1 MRIGLFTDT
10 YRPSINGIV
19 FVIESLRRNLE
30 EQGHEVFI
38 FCPSGSI
45 RRRRHQ
51 GPEHEKDDHIIHFPS
66 IKGLGYDDYDTSLFF
81 PPRVL
86 NKVRELDLD
95 VIHIFTPGQVGMLG
109 VYAAY
114 KTDTP
119 IVAQHCTDLREYV
132 EHYRDPLLL
141 PGILL
146 LMALLPFSMKV
157 DGKDIR
163 EIMKMYRPRRG
174 RVRWNIAIVE
184 RMLTLVYSKCDAVI
198 ALSRKSKQQLE
209 SWQTDKNYRYGV
221 TLMPNGVDRIKPP
234 TAPQLAA
241 FRKEW
246 AIDEKDEVFGFVG
259 RLGAEKNLPIL
270 IEAFERVVAARPRA
284 LLLFVGDF
292 EYREKLEGMAAVSSH
307 PERIV
312 FTGALPRE
320 RLGVVYQAM
329 DVFTFPSLTDTQGWV
344 IHEAAL
350 AGLPLVLI
358 DRELSEVMEPGVNG
372 MYADNTPE
380 SVAAA
385 VIDLL
390 AHADKR
396 AEYGKASQKLAGR
409 FTERKQVDK
418 LIKLYEQI
426 ISEHAEHRLLA
437 EDV

>member
-1 MRIGLFTDT
+1 
-10 YRPSINGIV
+10 
-19 FVIESLRRNLE
+19 
-30 EQGHEVFI
+30 
-38 FCPSGSI
+38 
-45 RRRRHQ
+45 
-51 GPEHEKDDHIIHFPS
+51 
-66 IKGLGYDDYDTSLFF
+66 
-81 PPRVL
+81 
-86 NKVRELDLD
+86 
-95 VIHIFTPGQVGMLG
+95 
-109 VYAAY
+109 
-114 KTDTP
+114 
-119 IVAQHCTDLREYV
+119 
-132 EHYRDPLLL
+132 LL
-141 PGILL
+141 PAILIL
-146 LMALLPFSMKV
+146 IAMLPFSIKV

-174 RVRWNIAIVE
+174 RVQWNIAIVE

-209 SWQTDKNYRYGV
+209 SWQVDENYRYEV

-234 TAPQLAA
+234 TDPQLRK
-241 FRKEW
+241 FREKW

-270 IEAFERVVAARPRA
+270 IEAFELIVAARPKA
-284 LLLFVGDF
+284 LLLFTGDF
-292 EYREKLEGMAAVSSH
+292 DFRDKLEGMAAASSH

-320 RLGVVYQAM
+320 RLGVVYKAM

-372 MYADNTPE
+372 EYADNTPE

-385 VIDLL
+385 VVSLL
-390 AHADKR
+390 SEKEKR
-396 AEYGKASQKLAGR
+396 KSYGEASQKLAGR

-418 LIKLYEQI
+418 LIKLYKQVIE
-426 ISEHAEHRLLA
+426 EHPAFEPQPDEL
-437 EDV
+437 

>member
-19 FVIESLRRNLE
+19 FVVESLKRNLE
-30 EQGHEVFI
+30 AQGHEVFI
-38 FCPSGSI
+38 FCPGGSI
-45 RRRRHQ
+45 RPKRQ
-51 GPEHEKDDHIIHFPS
+51 GTEYEEDDHIIRFPS
-66 IKGLGYDDYDTSLFF
+66 IKGIGYDEYDTSLFF

-86 NKVRELDLD
+86 TKVRDLELD
-95 VIHIFTPGQVGMLG
+95 VIHFFTPGQVGMLG

-119 IVAQHCTDLREYV
+119 IIAQHCTDLREYV

-146 LMALLPFSMKV
+146 LMALLPFTMKV

-174 RVRWNIAIVE
+174 RVQWNIAIVE

-209 SWQTDKNYRYGV
+209 SWQTDENYRYEV

-234 TAPQLAA
+234 TERQLAA
-241 FRKEW
+241 FREQW

-270 IEAFERVVAARPRA
+270 IEAFERVVAVRPRA

-292 EYREKLEGMAAVSSH
+292 EFRETLEVMAAKSVL

-320 RLGVVYQAM
+320 SLGVVYGIM
-329 DVFTFPSLTDTQGWV
+329 EVFTFPSLTDTQGWV

-358 DRELSEVMEPGVNG
+358 DRDLSEVMEPGVNG
-372 MYADNTPE
+372 EYADNTPE
-380 SVAAA
+380 SMAEVI
-385 VIDLL
+385 IDLL
-390 AHADKR
+390 SHPAKR
-396 AEYGKASQKLAGR
+396 QRYGEASQKLARR
-409 FTERKQVDK
+409 FTESRQVGK
-418 LIKLYEQI
+418 LIKLYDRAI
-426 ISEHAEHRLLA
+426 AEHHSPELLA
-437 EDV
+437 SDL

>member
-38 FCPSGSI
+38 FCPGGSI
-45 RRRRHQ
+45 RRRQ
-51 GPEHEKDDHIIHFPS
+51 EDGIQVDDHVIRFPS
-66 IKGLGYDDYDTSLFF
+66 IRGIGFDDANTSLFF
-81 PPRVL
+81 PPRAI
-86 NKVRELDLD
+86 NKIRELDLD
-95 VIHIFTPGQVGMLG
+95 VIHIFSPGQIGMLG
-109 VYAAY
+109 VSAAY

-119 IVAQHCTDLREYV
+119 LVAQHCTDLREYV

-141 PGILL
+141 PAILIL
-146 LMALLPFSMKV
+146 IAMLPFSMKV

-163 EIMKMYRPRRG
+163 EIMRMYRPRRG
-174 RVRWNIAIVE
+174 RVQWNIAIVE

-209 SWQTDKNYRYGV
+209 SWQVDENYRYDV

-234 TAPQLAA
+234 TDPQLRK
-241 FRKEW
+241 FREEW

-270 IEAFERVVAARPRA
+270 IEAFERVVAVRPKA
-284 LLLFVGDF
+284 LLLFTGDF
-292 EYREKLEGMAAVSSH
+292 DFRDKLEGMAAASSH

-320 RLGVVYQAM
+320 RLGVVYKVM

-350 AGLPLVLI
+350 AGTPLVLI

-372 MYADNTPE
+372 EYADNTPE
-380 SVAAA
+380 SVADA
-385 VIDLL
+385 VIGLL
-390 AHADKR
+390 SDKEKQKR
-396 AEYGKASQKLAGR
+396 YGEASQKLAGR

-418 LIKLYEQI
+418 LIKLYEQAI
-426 ISEHAEHRLLA
+426 EEHSEFELQADDL
-437 EDV
+437 

>member
-30 EQGHEVFI
+30 AEGHEVFI
-38 FCPSGSI
+38 FCPGGSI
-45 RRRRHQ
+45 RRRQ
-51 GPEHEKDDHIIHFPS
+51 DDGTQEDDHIIRFPS
-66 IKGLGYDDYDTSLFF
+66 IRGIGFDDANTSLFF

-95 VIHIFTPGQVGMLG
+95 IIHIFSPGQVGMLG

-119 IVAQHCTDLREYV
+119 LVAQHCTDLREYV

-141 PGILL
+141 PAILIL
-146 LMALLPFSMKV
+146 IAMLPFSMKV

-163 EIMKMYRPRRG
+163 EILKMYRPRRG
-174 RVRWNIAIVE
+174 RVEWNIAIVE
-184 RMLTLVYSKCDAVI
+184 RMLTLIYSKCDAVI
-198 ALSRKSKQQLE
+198 ALSRKSKKQLE
-209 SWQTDKNYRYGV
+209 SWQVDENYRYEV
-221 TLMPNGVDRIKPP
+221 TLLPNGVDRIKPP
-234 TAPQLAA
+234 TEPQLRK
-241 FRKEW
+241 FRELW
-246 AIDEKDEVFGFVG
+246 TIDEKDEVFGFVG

-270 IEAFERVVAARPRA
+270 IEAFERVVADRPNA
-284 LLLFVGDF
+284 LLLFTGDF
-292 EYREKLEGMAAVSSH
+292 DFREKLEVMAAASSH

-320 RLGVVYQAM
+320 RLGVVYKVM

-358 DRELSEVMEPGVNG
+358 DRELSEVVEPGVNG
-372 MYADNTPE
+372 EYADNTPE

-385 VIDLL
+385 VIGLL
-390 AHADKR
+390 SDKEKR
-396 AEYGKASQKLAGR
+396 KSYGEASQKLAGR

-418 LIKLYEQI
+418 LIKLYQRVTEEHSAFEME
-426 ISEHAEHRLLA
+426 SEGL
-437 EDV
+437 